1 MLTRTM
7 ATVESMLYGYI
18 FENRMWCDN
27 ANRGSLKLESTRKV
41 PNLWQNLEIHII
53 VPLCVFKDEARVRIT
68 QMFN

>member
-18 FENRMWCDN
+18 FENRMWCGN

-41 PNLWQNLEIHII
+41 HNLWQNLEIHII
-53 VPLCVFKDEARVRIT
+53 VPLYVFKDEARVRIT